1 VSFCARGWGAGEG
14 LGGAAVRGSLV
25 GEAVPGVHSISTGA
39 KIDLVTVGRSRPP
52 GIRGPQ
58 RASVPLR
65 HPSSR
70 ARRDTV
76 RSTDGY
82 WLLQQS

>member
-1 VSFCARGWGAGEG
+1 MSFCARGWGDGEG
-14 LGGAAVRGSLV
+14 LGGAAVRGALV
-25 GEAVPGVHSISTGA
+25 GEAFPRARSISTGA
-39 KIDLVTVGRSRPP
+39 KIGFAAVGRFRPP
-52 GIRGPQ
+52 GIRGQ
-58 RASVPLR
+58 RHASVPLR

-70 ARRDTV
+70 ARQDTV